1 MKSIVVWFGIATIS
15 LLLAA
20 CDDGSNFAPVMDLTA
35 NQPIPKTGQ
44 HQVKQGETLYEVAWR
59 YGLDYRELAV
69 RNQVRAPYK
78 LHSGQ
83 TVYLKDKQT
92 PSQPQAQSLIKPKV
106 KLVTVESK
114 PSLFHPEEEVAA
126 REPNEKLSAWKW
138 PTKGK
143 VIIPFSVSHKGIN
156 ITGVEGQ
163 AVLASASGKVVY
175 AGHGLSGYG
184 NLIIIKHNNL
194 FLSAYAHNQRL
205 LVKEG
210 QWVRQGQKIAEMGR
224 TGTDKVMLHFE
235 IRKAGKAIDPGRLLN
250 T

>member
-1 MKSIVVWFGIATIS
+1 MKSIVVFGIVAIS
-15 LLLAA
+15 LLLTA
-20 CDDGSNFAPVMDLTA
+20 CDDGANFAPVMDLTA
-35 NQPIPKTGQ
+35 NQPIPKTGK

-83 TVYLKDKQT
+83 TVYLKDKQNSVQPLAQPLIAPKKLIAVNST
-92 PSQPQAQSLIKPKV
+92 PA
-106 KLVTVESK
+106 
-114 PSLFHPEEEVAA
+114 LFHPEEEIAV
-126 REPNEKLSAWKW
+126 REPNEKVSAWKW

-156 ITGVEGQ
+156 IAGAAGQ
-163 AVLASASGKVVY
+163 TVFASAAGKVVY

-194 FLSAYAHNQRL
+194 YLSAYAHNQRI